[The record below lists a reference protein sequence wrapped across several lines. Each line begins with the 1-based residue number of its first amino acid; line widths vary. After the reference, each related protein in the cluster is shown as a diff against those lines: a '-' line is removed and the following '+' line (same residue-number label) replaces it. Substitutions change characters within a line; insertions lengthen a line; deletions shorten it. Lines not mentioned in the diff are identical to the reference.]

1 MIKLFLFLFVLKIFF
16 NNKYSNN
23 INKYLIN
30 KNNLNNL
37 NDLDKFYGSY
47 NLNNYTYRSKYNVG
61 NDERFLN
68 DSILNI
74 QNEYDN
80 ELFQLINYDMKKNLL
95 DKLTSN
101 EISNLQKY
109 ELIKINNMFFSI
121 KKINISEGG
130 LFNDYNFLDFDE

>member
-23 INKYLIN
+23 INKYLMN
-30 KNNLNNL
+30 KHHLNNL
-37 NDLDKFYGSY
+37 NDLDNFYGSY

-74 QNEYDN
+74 NNEYDN
-80 ELFQLINYDMKKNLL
+80 ELFQIINYNMKKNLL
-95 DKLTSN
+95 DKLTSSK
-101 EISNLQKY
+101 ISNLQKY
-109 ELIKINNMFFSI
+109 ELIKINNIFFSI

-130 LFNDYNFLDFDE
+130 LYDNYNFDFDE